1 MGKLNKIKLMLQSM
15 LLEFKNLSTDNGLL
29 QYDEDEIAE
38 GIQVW
43 KVNEAGE
50 RIKAEDGTYTT
61 EDGTEYVVSDNR
73 IASIKEVV
81 RMEEQEPQPQV
92 TEEQVEPTVEEQ
104 ETVTEPQELVTV
116 QEPDKSEDEKKV
128 SDERF
133 NDLSTRLAAIEKK
146 IEELSMSFSKFSQ
159 EPAQKPVTEEI
170 RTITSAPTGNEGLD
184 RLRKMMGK

>member
-15 LLEFKNLSTDNGLL
+15 LLEFKNVSTDNGLL

-43 KVNEAGE
+43 KVNEDGE
-50 RIKAEDGTYTT
+50 RIKADDGTYTT
-61 EDGTEYVVSDNR
+61 EDGTEYVISDNR
-73 IASIKEVV
+73 IVSIKEVEV
-81 RMEEQEPQPQV
+81 MMEEQQPQV

-116 QEPDKSEDEKKV
+116 QEPDKPEDEKKV

-146 IEELSMSFSKFSQ
+146 IEELSLSFSKFSQ